1 MTRYLSSFSLFCFI
15 ALIGCSKTDTDSGN
29 KQLRI
34 AVIPKGTTH
43 EFWKSGEA
51 GAKKAGEE
59 LGVEVIWKGPQQESD
74 RAGQLKVVENFI
86 TQRVDGIALAP
97 LDDKVLVRPVKEAHA
112 AGIKVAVWDSGLDES
127 AGEAVISNIMTN
139 NFGAGKECGKRL
151 ASLMKNTGKIIMLR
165 HAVNHASTTNREE
178 GFLAGIKESAPNIEL
193 VSIDQR
199 GGVSIDEALKASEN
213 LLNQFFLGGDSIQ
226 GIFTPNESTT
236 QGMLRALD
244 EAGLAGKISFVG
256 FDTNDSL
263 LSALRKNK
271 ISALAVQDPFRM
283 GYTAVKNIVASIKGE
298 SFEADVDTGA
308 VLLDLENIDSQEVKE
323 LLNPSQK

>member
-15 ALIGCSKTDTDSGN
+15 ALIGCNKTDPESGN
-29 KQLRI
+29 GKLRI

-51 GAKKAGEE
+51 GAKKAGQE
-59 LGVEVIWKGPQQESD
+59 LGIEVIWKGPQQESD

-97 LDDKVLVRPVKEAHA
+97 LDDKALVRPVKEAHA

-127 AGEAVISNIMTN
+127 AGEAVISNVMTN
-139 NFGAGKECGKRL
+139 NFAAGKECGKRL
-151 ASLMKNTGKIIMLR
+151 ASLMKNSGKIIMLR

-178 GFLAGIKESAPNIEL
+178 GFLAGIKESAPGIDL

-213 LLNQFFLGGDSIQ
+213 LLNQFGDSIQ
-226 GIFTPNESTT
+226 GVFTPNESTT
-236 QGMLRALD
+236 QGMLRALE

-263 LSALRKNK
+263 LSALRDKK
-271 ISALAVQDPFRM
+271 ISALAVQDPFLM
-283 GYTAVKNIVASIKGE
+283 GYTAVKNIVASIKGDP
-298 SFEADVDTGA
+298 FEAEVDTGA
-308 VLLDLENIDSQEVKE
+308 VLLDLENIDSQEVQK
-323 LLNPSQK
+323 LLSPSEQ

>member
-1 MTRYLSSFSLFCFI
+1 
-15 ALIGCSKTDTDSGN
+15 
-29 KQLRI
+29 
-34 AVIPKGTTH
+34 
-43 EFWKSGEA
+43 
-51 GAKKAGEE
+51 
-59 LGVEVIWKGPQQESD
+59 
-74 RAGQLKVVENFI
+74 
-86 TQRVDGIALAP
+86 
-97 LDDKVLVRPVKEAHA
+97 
-112 AGIKVAVWDSGLDES
+112 
-127 AGEAVISNIMTN
+127 
-139 NFGAGKECGKRL
+139 
-151 ASLMKNTGKIIMLR
+151 MLR

-178 GFLAGIKESAPNIEL
+178 GFLAGIKESAPDIEL
-193 VSIDQR
+193 VSIGQR

-213 LLNQFFLGGDSIQ
+213 LLNQFGDSIQ
-226 GIFTPNESTT
+226 GVFTPNESTT
-236 QGMLRALD
+236 RGMLRALD

-323 LLNPSQK
+323 LLNPSEK